1 MDIEISPQSR
11 LASSSR
17 TSDLNRVFHRRH
29 SADRAREQISPDIGR
44 VTLLLTPRKLS
55 SRGSRFFRFA
65 WLARFREARET
76 YGLPERF
83 GQEITAHQGPFDLG
97 RTK

>member
-44 VTLLLTPRKLS
+44 VTLLLTLESYRATVPGFF
-55 SRGSRFFRFA
+55 GSP
-65 WLARFREARET
+65 
-76 YGLPERF
+76 G
-83 GQEITAHQGPFDLG
+83 
-97 RTK
+97 